1 MNPQVLDMHAIHT
14 QDGNEQQ
21 PEQAHSYEPEA
32 PPQETHYMH
41 DQFHIHEAEEQA
53 EYYGDYYG
61 DY

>member
-21 PEQAHSYEPEA
+21 PEQAHSYEA
-32 PPQETHYMH
+32 QETHYMH

-53 EYYGDYYG
+53 EYYGDYYD